1 MECEPLFN
9 SDDRPSPGMKEKA
22 TEAQAVKMV
31 TWRMASVVWCWASR
45 RASRTRSAE
54 IPGRSWSKQVQVP
67 RGGIRI
73 HLYPLRAQIA
83 QKLAA
88 QHAQKLAAQ
97 HGGRPAL
104 ASTVTMNPVAR
115 VVSMRRGGPRLSH
128 EHSRVHAQVA
138 EATRLRHD
146 RHSPESDLLSG
157 KPSHVYLVFEEVTSG
172 SEWGVLLR
180 SPTHSNASS
189 PMHDGKFLFK

>member
-128 EHSRVHAQVA
+128 EHSRVYAHF
-138 EATRLRHD
+138 ATSVSSTHRNATKTYRPLQRHV
-146 RHSPESDLLSG
+146 R
-157 KPSHVYLVFEEVTSG
+157 
-172 SEWGVLLR
+172 
-180 SPTHSNASS
+180 
-189 PMHDGKFLFK
+189 